1 METVMTNDALD
12 GSVRRETRAAASA
25 APREIGA
32 LWLFALGTAALGTW
46 TIYMAMPGLNWGLWT
61 LALSA
66 GLIVFTRRSGRP
78 LTPAMLIPL
87 VLACAISS
95 GASVTADEPWLVFIV
110 LVTATLMAIAMLF
123 AGGARADRAGTL
135 WLLTAPFVAAIS
147 AAIEVLRR
155 AAEAVGLI
163 RAERS
168 MPWLRGIIIAIPVV
182 GVFALLLSGADPV
195 LAGWR
200 EALGT
205 LLDELSWL
213 PRLVFFSVLGTIA
226 LGGFGYALRSR
237 EGAVERSSSTP
248 RFQLGVT
255 ERLILLGSVAVLF
268 ALFLGLQLSYV
279 FGNVPSVAGS
289 GVTFAEYARRG
300 FGELTF
306 VVTLCTLLILV
317 ADVYAARGPKEELV
331 RLIQLVLVAECQLFL
346 VSAFRRVLL
355 YENAYGFTTARLYAQ
370 AYMVVVSLCL
380 AMLAWEIWRSIDA
393 RRLARRAAVLAA
405 AAFALLIFWNHHAWI
420 AEQNLDRHARTG
432 KIDLQYLARLSP
444 NALPTVVAAMPRMT
458 AADAAWLRTCL
469 HQTYWGNQQWVD
481 GGSWYEWNVRRAR
494 ARRALA
500 SAGVDVSVRPAP
512 TVTGNSDPI
521 CRYIPA

>member
-1 METVMTNDALD
+1 
-12 GSVRRETRAAASA
+12 
-25 APREIGA
+25 
-32 LWLFALGTAALGTW
+32 
-46 TIYMAMPGLNWGLWT
+46 
-61 LALSA
+61 
-66 GLIVFTRRSGRP
+66 
-78 LTPAMLIPL
+78 
-87 VLACAISS
+87 
-95 GASVTADEPWLVFIV
+95 
-110 LVTATLMAIAMLF
+110 
-123 AGGARADRAGTL
+123 
-135 WLLTAPFVAAIS
+135 
-147 AAIEVLRR
+147 
-155 AAEAVGLI
+155 
-163 RAERS
+163 
-168 MPWLRGIIIAIPVV
+168 
-182 GVFALLLSGADPV
+182 
-195 LAGWR
+195 
-200 EALGT
+200 
-205 LLDELSWL
+205 
-213 PRLVFFSVLGTIA
+213 
-226 LGGFGYALRSR
+226 
-237 EGAVERSSSTP
+237 
-248 RFQLGVT
+248 
-255 ERLILLGSVAVLF
+255 
-268 ALFLGLQLSYV
+268 
-279 FGNVPSVAGS
+279 
-289 GVTFAEYARRG
+289 VTFAEYARRG

-393 RRLARRAAVLAA
+393 RRLARRVAVLAA
-405 AAFALLIFWNHHAWI
+405 AAFALLIFWNHHSWI

-469 HQTYWGNQQWVD
+469 HQTYWGNRQWVD
-481 GGSWYEWNVRRAR
+481 EGRWYEWNVRRAR

-500 SAGVDVSVRPAP
+500 SAGVDVSARPAP